1 MNPFILITWF
11 GLLLVL
17 PNQAYGY
24 EDLENFDLESDKY
37 LDQEDIIPQEKIS
50 DGDKISSSNKHYD
63 LKEFPLNANF
73 LTEEI
78 DEGSDESDSPEFT
91 SINDL
96 IASQS
101 IDTLA
106 FTDNDFAISSNI
118 PTSYRSG
125 SSYNSNNPVS
135 FSNDI
140 PASHRSIDPTSSS
153 SDFSF
158 DIKPLSNS
166 YTGPLSTQNTF
177 NPIKSNSQSLSS
189 NEISFNS
196 NALSQRNPGLS
207 FDFGAPSAG
216 STAPSASGYAP
227 SPEIN
232 IQSFDSNIH
241 QFSNNDS
248 SFSSNIPQLSNN
260 DPSFS
265 SNIPQFSNNFPSFN
279 GNILQFGNI
288 DPSFNSNIP
297 QFSNNEPSFNSNV
310 PQFSNNDP
318 SFSSNIPQFSNND
331 PSFNSNIL
339 QFGNN
344 DPSFSSNVPKISNY
358 DPSFNSNI
366 LQFGNHDPSFDNNIP
381 RISNNVP
388 SFSSNIP
395 PFPNNDPSFNPTIN
409 VNTPNFINTPSL
421 QSYQSPFQ
429 SINPNL
435 SITISSSFRNTA
447 PTYDSNTPELNS
459 NTPATFNGNDYTFK
473 YGNGKFNRF
482 NAIDITQLHKSIGK
496 SYINIDQPS
505 GRNAQYSEGSA
516 QSLRSNDDHSIG
528 NAQSFGNNKN
538 LGTIDQFSGW
548 SDQHFGAKDQSFGSN
563 GQFFSNNID
572 FGAKDKFNEGHGQF
586 SASNQDPTAPGK
598 SKLYNFVIKEKSPS
612 LEHIV
617 SNNQFSHE
625 TVVEHANPQGYHAQ
639 SYDQPAPYAYEYAVE
654 DSYHGTQFSAQENS
668 DLSGNV
674 VGSYSVLLPDG
685 RTQYVNYNAAHGQGF
700 VASVSYVDH
709 SLGSGSSS
717 NSISSGKS
725 NLEHNKHLKTIPSLR
740 EGTENHVSILPSF
753 TQKTGTNFISL
764 PGKSNP
770 GRIKYKDF
778 SV

>member
-1 MNPFILITWF
+1 MNPVILITWF

-17 PNQAYGY
+17 PNQANGY
-24 EDLENFDLESDKY
+24 EDLENFDPESDKY
-37 LDQEDIIPQEKIS
+37 LDQENIIPQEKIS
-50 DGDKISSSNKHYD
+50 DGNKISSSNKHYD

-106 FTDNDFAISSNI
+106 FTDNDFAISSNL
-118 PTSYRSG
+118 PTSSRSG
-125 SSYNSNNPVS
+125 SYYNSNTPVS
-135 FSNDI
+135 SSNDI

-166 YTGPLSTQNTF
+166 YTGPLSTQNAL
-177 NPIKSNSQSLSS
+177 NPIKSNSQSFSS

-196 NALSQRNPGLS
+196 NAPSFNNNALPQRNPGLS
-207 FDFGAPSAG
+207 LYFGAPSAG
-216 STAPSASGYAP
+216 SIAPSASGYAP

-241 QFSNNDS
+241 QFS
-248 SFSSNIPQLSNN
+248 FN

-265 SNIPQFSNNFPSFN
+265 SNT
-279 GNILQFGNI
+279 
-288 DPSFNSNIP
+288 
-297 QFSNNEPSFNSNV
+297 

-318 SFSSNIPQFSNND
+318 SFNSNIPQFSNND
-331 PSFNSNIL
+331 PSFNSNIPQFSNNDPSFNSNIF

-344 DPSFSSNVPKISNY
+344 DPSFSINIPQFSNN

-366 LQFGNHDPSFDNNIP
+366 PQLSKNDPSFNRNIP
-381 RISNNVP
+381 QISNNDP
-388 SFSSNIP
+388 SFNSIIPQISNNDPSFNSNIPQISNNAPFFSSNIP
-395 PFPNNDPSFNPTIN
+395 PFPNNAPSFNPTLN

-421 QSYQSPFQ
+421 QSYQSPLQ
-429 SINPNL
+429 SINPNT
-435 SITISSSFRNTA
+435 SKTISSSFKKTA
-447 PTYDSNTPELNS
+447 LSYNSNTPELNS
-459 NTPATFNGNDYTFK
+459 NNPATFNGNDYTFK

-505 GRNAQYSEGSA
+505 GRNAQYSEGGSA

-586 SASNQDPTAPGK
+586 SASNQDPSAPGK
-598 SKLYNFVIKEKSPS
+598 RKLYNFVIKEKSPS

-617 SNNQFSHE
+617 SNNPFSHE
-625 TVVEHANPQGYHAQ
+625 TVVEHANPQGYDAQ

-654 DSYHGTQFSAQENS
+654 DSYHGTKFSAQENS

-709 SLGSGSSS
+709 SGSGSSS

-725 NLEHNKHLKTIPSLR
+725 NLEHNKHLKTIPSLI
-740 EGTENHVSILPSF
+740 EGTVDHVSILPSF
-753 TQKTGTNFISL
+753 TQKTGANYISL
-764 PGKSNP
+764 SGKSNP
-770 GRIKYKDF
+770 GRIKYKSF

>member
-50 DGDKISSSNKHYD
+50 DEYKISSSNKHYD
-63 LKEFPLNANF
+63 LKEFPLSANF

-166 YTGPLSTQNTF
+166 YTGSVSTQNAF
-177 NPIKSNSQSLSS
+177 NPIKSNSQSFSS

-265 SNIPQFSNNFPSFN
+265 SNIPQFSNN
-279 GNILQFGNI
+279 
-288 DPSFNSNIP
+288 DPSFNSNIL
-297 QFSNNEPSFNSNV
+297 QFGNNDSSFSSNV
-310 PQFSNNDP
+310 PQ
-318 SFSSNIPQFSNND
+318 ISNND

-339 QFGNN
+339 QFGN
-344 DPSFSSNVPKISNY
+344 Y
-358 DPSFNSNI
+358 DLSFNS
-366 LQFGNHDPSFDNNIP
+366 NIP

-429 SINPNL
+429 SINPNP

-447 PTYDSNTPELNS
+447 PSYNSNTPELNS
-459 NTPATFNGNDYTFK
+459 KNPATFNGNDYTFK

-482 NAIDITQLHKSIGK
+482 NALDITELHKSIGK

-625 TVVEHANPQGYHAQ
+625 TVVEHANPQGYDSQ

>member
-1 MNPFILITWF
+1 MNPVILITWF

-63 LKEFPLNANF
+63 LKEFPLSANF

-125 SSYNSNNPVS
+125 SSYNSNTPVS

-166 YTGPLSTQNTF
+166 YTGPLSTQNAF
-177 NPIKSNSQSLSS
+177 NPIKSNSQSFSS

-241 QFSNNDS
+241 QFGNNDS
-248 SFSSNIPQLSNN
+248 
-260 DPSFS
+260 
-265 SNIPQFSNNFPSFN
+265 
-279 GNILQFGNI
+279 
-288 DPSFNSNIP
+288 
-297 QFSNNEPSFNSNV
+297 SFNSNV

-318 SFSSNIPQFSNND
+318 SFSSNVPQFSNND

-344 DPSFSSNVPKISNY
+344 DPSFSSNVPQISNN

-366 LQFGNHDPSFDNNIP
+366 LQFGNYDLSFNSNIP

-395 PFPNNDPSFNPTIN
+395 PFPNNAPSFNPTIN
-409 VNTPNFINTPSL
+409 VNTPNFFNTPSL
-421 QSYQSPFQ
+421 QSFNAPPLQ
-429 SINPNL
+429 SINPNPL
-435 SITISSSFRNTA
+435 ITISSSFRNTA
-447 PTYDSNTPELNS
+447 PSYNSNTPELNS

-625 TVVEHANPQGYHAQ
+625 TVVEHANPQGYDAQ

-654 DSYHGTQFSAQENS
+654 DSYHGTKFSAQENS

-740 EGTENHVSILPSF
+740 EGTEDHVSILPSF